1 MMNNLTMNKE
11 NKIKKQIKYNLK
23 EINNIKIIIMNIMM
37 DRNNL
42 SINKI

>member
-23 EINNIKIIIMNIMM
+23 EINNVKIIIMNIMM

>member
-23 EINNIKIIIMNIMM
+23 EINNIKIIIINIMM